1 MSGEDTSTTSFNLTR
16 MRSEQ
21 QLPLNGHAPLT
32 LPHYFNCM
40 AVAYGFIAV
49 QAAVP
54 RAPSFWVIG
63 CPVFDKERV
72 MLF

>member
-1 MSGEDTSTTSFNLTR
+1 

-21 QLPLNGHAPLT
+21 QLSRNGHAPLT
-32 LPHYFNCM
+32 LPPYFNIK
-40 AVAYGFIAV
+40 AVACGFIVV

-54 RAPSFWVIG
+54 RAPSFWVVG

-72 MLF
+72 MLSKNTAAWQNI